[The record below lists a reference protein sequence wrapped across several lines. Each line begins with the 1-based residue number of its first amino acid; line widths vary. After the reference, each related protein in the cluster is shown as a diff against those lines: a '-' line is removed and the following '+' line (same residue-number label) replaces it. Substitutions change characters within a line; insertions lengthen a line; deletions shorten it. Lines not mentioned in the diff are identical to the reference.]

1 MQYHVFA
8 TCSTPLVVHIT
19 NMVNRAILPTLAY
32 TSTFNLVC
40 ILCQGARAPAK
51 GLLLFGPPGTG
62 KTLIGKAI
70 ASNIKATFFN
80 ISASS
85 LTSKWIG
92 QGEKMVRALF
102 AVAGCMQPAVIFV
115 DEIDSILS
123 ARKSEGTCAVP
134 QSLDTR
140 HQPDDLPT
148 EQVKH
153 RLHCTHN
160 CLLMTL
166 YVLLLIETFLACCG
180 SNFLLVSKP
189 YMNSFDD
196 NNSIVYAFRL
206 VMSKV
211 RAGSALDSSKKGIS
225 IKLCASQHCNSVHA
239 AWPFAMASSMNT

>member
-70 ASNIKATFFN
+70 ASNIK
-80 ISASS
+80 
-85 LTSKWIG
+85 
-92 QGEKMVRALF
+92 KMVRALF

-134 QSLDTR
+134 QSLNTR

-166 YVLLLIETFLACCG
+166 QRPAAYRDLPGMLWVKF
-180 SNFLLVSKP
+180 S
-189 YMNSFDD
+189 
-196 NNSIVYAFRL
+196 
-206 VMSKV
+206 
-211 RAGSALDSSKKGIS
+211 AGLQT
-225 IKLCASQHCNSVHA
+225 LHEQL
-239 AWPFAMASSMNT
+239 